1 LWFHIWQAESHAQP
15 GNVSDPDEI
24 VHECLIV
31 LLVSF
36 QLGPARILLSAFPI
50 HQSSIHKAEERAS
63 YIGNELRFGGGG
75 GDWGILYGLEPKKF
89 REMQN
94 LV

>member
-15 GNVSDPDEI
+15 GNVSGPDEI

-63 YIGNELRFGGGG
+63 YMGNELRFGGGV
-75 GDWGILYGLEPKKF
+75 WGILYGLEPKF